1 MLVLN
6 RPKRYFDAGVD
17 FPLVD
22 DVEKMMPGVEVLGI
36 KRWKPAYRK
45 DNDKQND

>member
-1 MLVLN
+1 MPVSTS
-6 RPKRYFDAGVD
+6 
-17 FPLVD
+17 PLVD

-36 KRWKPAYRK
+36 KRRKPVYRK